1 MASPSTSTHEGIYD
15 VFLSFRGE
23 DTRYHFTDHLYS
35 ALRDNG
41 VHTFRD
47 DEELE
52 RGDVIAPGLLKAI
65 EQSRISIVVFSEK
78 YAQSRWCL
86 DELVKIIEC
95 MTERKQIVLP
105 VFYHVDPSHV
115 RKQMGSYGEA
125 FADHEKDAD
134 LKKREKIQKWRT
146 ALTETSN
153 LSGWHLRDNQSES
166 NVIKEITDKIITR
179 LNPRSLYVGKNIV
192 GMNIRLEK
200 LISLINIDSNDVCFV
215 GICGLGGIG
224 KTTIAKALYNKIS
237 NQFQGASFLANHDWF
252 GPGSRILITTRNKH
266 LLHVDKYHEIEELNS
281 EEALQLFSL
290 YAFKP
295 TCHQEDYEDL
305 PDCIV
310 KYAKGLPLAL
320 RVLGSHLCERTPSEW
335 ESELHKL
342 EREPIQEIQNVLK
355 ISYDGL
361 DRTQGEIFLDI
372 ACFFKGQDKDF
383 VSRILDGCDF
393 YAESGFSV
401 LCDKC
406 LITILDNKI
415 YMHDLIQQ
423 MGWHIVREQNPEKP
437 GKWSRLWECEDVFRV
452 LTRNEVFGF
461 AYYWLLFLGTEAIK
475 GIFLDMSTSKQLQ
488 FTTEAFKM
496 MNDLRLLK
504 VHQDANDDSAVK
516 YWTLAG
522 LFEMHLSQVH
532 FCRDFEF
539 PSQELRYL
547 HWDGYPLE
555 SLPSNFMQRT
565 WFTFDSPHETLELL
579 TNFFSLI
586 LIGCINLESLP
597 RSIYKLRRLKT
608 LCCGGCKNLRS
619 FPEIMGNMEKLRKLD
634 LDYTAIVKLPSS
646 IEHLKGLEY
655 LDLSNCKDLIT
666 VPQSICNLTSLK
678 FLNLDFCSKLE
689 KLPEDL
695 KSLKCLQKLYLQ
707 DLNCQLPS
715 VSGLCS
721 LKVLNLSESNVI
733 DKGILINIC
742 HLSSLEELYLNNC
755 NLMDGEIPSEVC
767 QLSSLK
773 ELDLSWNHFSSIPAS
788 ISQLSKLKALGL
800 SHCRN
805 LLQIPELPST
815 LQFLDAHNS
824 HFTLSSPSSFLPS
837 SFSEFQD
844 FVCGSSFQ
852 SCVCYSYSYFE
863 EESNMGNHVT
873 IDLRQ
878 DWFEDKDFLGF
889 ALCSAY
895 VPLDDESKDDFEHG
909 FEDKSEIQSEN
920 ESDHDE
926 WAHKS
931 EDESENGSAYKFD
944 NKSKYE
950 YSPCSLECDLTF
962 HGDQSKFSIYP
973 SLSSWCECC
982 ENDGASGQTWVLYY
996 PNTWGRLKASFHGY
1010 FNGMPVKV
1018 EKCGMQLIYAK
1029 NDEYNRPTLTT
1040 MPDTWNMECLQKLY
1054 LDGTAIKEIP
1064 SSIDSLSILVEFYTR
1079 NCKNLESLP
1088 RSICRLKYLQ
1098 VLCCTNCSKLGSF
1111 PEVLENMNNLR
1122 ELHLHGTLVTLPTH
1136 ICNLKSLKTLHV
1148 YGCSK
1153 LNKLP
1158 KSLGSLQCLEHLDA
1172 GCLGSIAPPLPSLSG
1187 LCSLRILH
1195 LNGLNLMQWSI
1206 QDDICRLYSLEVL
1219 DLTNCNLIDDG
1230 IADEIFH
1237 LSSLQVLLLSRN
1249 HISKI
1254 PAGISQL
1261 SKLQVLGFSHC
1272 EMAVEIPELPSSL
1285 RSIDVHACTGLKTLS
1300 NPSSLFWASLF
1311 KCFKSAIQD
1320 LECGNHCYDP
1330 SPEAWPDFCYFG
1342 QGISILI
1349 PRSSGIPEWI
1359 RHQKNGSRVT
1369 IELPRYWYK
1378 NKDLLG
1384 FTLFSVHIPLDN
1396 ESVDISEDEDLP
1408 CCSLKCELTFRGD
1421 QFAFLDDL
1429 SLDSWC
1435 ECYKNDGAS
1444 GQVWVLY
1451 YPKVAIKEKYHSNKW
1466 RRLKASFHCY
1476 LNGTP
1481 VKVEKC
1487 GMQLI
1492 YVDNDVYSRPTK
1504 IQHNDSQENLGDQ
1517 RSTLEDVNVN
1527 DRRSCDDAQNT
1538 TQKTHLPIMQY
1549 TNGNDPDVQDDEQNH
1564 MSRWLNLLFNII
1576 ECICCGRQ

>member
-1 MASPSTSTHEGIYD
+1 M
-15 VFLSFRGE
+15 GE
-23 DTRYHFTDHLYS
+23 
-35 ALRDNG
+35 
-41 VHTFRD
+41 
-47 DEELE
+47 
-52 RGDVIAPGLLKAI
+52 
-65 EQSRISIVVFSEK
+65 
-78 YAQSRWCL
+78 
-86 DELVKIIEC
+86 
-95 MTERKQIVLP
+95 
-105 VFYHVDPSHV
+105 
-115 RKQMGSYGEA
+115 
-125 FADHEKDAD
+125 
-134 LKKREKIQKWRT
+134 
-146 ALTETSN
+146 
-153 LSGWHLRDNQSES
+153 
-166 NVIKEITDKIITR
+166 
-179 LNPRSLYVGKNIV
+179 
-192 GMNIRLEK
+192 
-200 LISLINIDSNDVCFV
+200 
-215 GICGLGGIG
+215 
-224 KTTIAKALYNKIS
+224 
-237 NQFQGASFLANHDWF
+237 
-252 GPGSRILITTRNKH
+252 
-266 LLHVDKYHEIEELNS
+266 
-281 EEALQLFSL
+281 
-290 YAFKP
+290 
-295 TCHQEDYEDL
+295 
-305 PDCIV
+305 
-310 KYAKGLPLAL
+310 
-320 RVLGSHLCERTPSEW
+320 
-335 ESELHKL
+335 
-342 EREPIQEIQNVLK
+342 
-355 ISYDGL
+355 
-361 DRTQGEIFLDI
+361 
-372 ACFFKGQDKDF
+372 
-383 VSRILDGCDF
+383 
-393 YAESGFSV
+393 
-401 LCDKC
+401 
-406 LITILDNKI
+406 
-415 YMHDLIQQ
+415 
-423 MGWHIVREQNPEKP
+423 
-437 GKWSRLWECEDVFRV
+437 
-452 LTRNEVFGF
+452 
-461 AYYWLLFLGTEAIK
+461 
-475 GIFLDMSTSKQLQ
+475 
-488 FTTEAFKM
+488 
-496 MNDLRLLK
+496 
-504 VHQDANDDSAVK
+504 
-516 YWTLAG
+516 
-522 LFEMHLSQVH
+522 
-532 FCRDFEF
+532 
-539 PSQELRYL
+539 
-547 HWDGYPLE
+547 
-555 SLPSNFMQRT
+555 
-565 WFTFDSPHETLELL
+565 
-579 TNFFSLI
+579 
-586 LIGCINLESLP
+586 
-597 RSIYKLRRLKT
+597 
-608 LCCGGCKNLRS
+608 
-619 FPEIMGNMEKLRKLD
+619 
-634 LDYTAIVKLPSS
+634 
-646 IEHLKGLEY
+646 
-655 LDLSNCKDLIT
+655 
-666 VPQSICNLTSLK
+666 
-678 FLNLDFCSKLE
+678 
-689 KLPEDL
+689 
-695 KSLKCLQKLYLQ
+695 
-707 DLNCQLPS
+707 
-715 VSGLCS
+715 
-721 LKVLNLSESNVI
+721 
-733 DKGILINIC
+733 
-742 HLSSLEELYLNNC
+742 
-755 NLMDGEIPSEVC
+755 
-767 QLSSLK
+767 
-773 ELDLSWNHFSSIPAS
+773 
-788 ISQLSKLKALGL
+788 
-800 SHCRN
+800 
-805 LLQIPELPST
+805 
-815 LQFLDAHNS
+815 
-824 HFTLSSPSSFLPS
+824 
-837 SFSEFQD
+837 
-844 FVCGSSFQ
+844 
-852 SCVCYSYSYFE
+852 
-863 EESNMGNHVT
+863 NMGNHVT
-873 IDLRQ
+873 IDLPQ
-878 DWFEDKDFLGF
+878 DWFEDKDLLGF
-889 ALCSAY
+889 ALFSAY

-944 NKSKYE
+944 NKSEYE

-996 PNTWGRLKASFHGY
+996 PKFAIEKKYHSNTWGRLKASFHGY

-1111 PEVLENMNNLR
+1111 PEVMENMNNLR
-1122 ELHLHGTLVTLPTH
+1122 ELHLHGTAIQDLPSSIENLKGLEFLDLASCKKLVTLPTH

-1369 IELPRYWYK
+1369 IELPR
-1378 NKDLLG
+1378 
-1384 FTLFSVHIPLDN
+1384 I
-1396 ESVDISEDEDLP
+1396 
-1408 CCSLKCELTFRGD
+1408 
-1421 QFAFLDDL
+1421 
-1429 SLDSWC
+1429 
-1435 ECYKNDGAS
+1435 

-1492 YVDNDVYSRPTK
+1492 YVDNDVYSRPTN

-1517 RSTLEDVNVN
+1517 RSTVEDVNVN
-1527 DRRSCDDAQNT
+1527 DQRSCDDAQNT
-1538 TQKTHLPIMQY
+1538 TQKT
-1549 TNGNDPDVQDDEQNH
+1549 
-1564 MSRWLNLLFNII
+1564 
-1576 ECICCGRQ
+1576 ICQ

>member
-1 MASPSTSTHEGIYD
+1 MASASTSTHEGIYD

-23 DTRYHFTDHLYS
+23 TRYHFTDHLYS

-65 EQSRISIVVFSEK
+65 EQSRISIVIFSEN

-125 FADHEKDAD
+125 FAYHEKDAD

-153 LSGWHLRDNQSES
+153 LSGWHLLDNQSES

-200 LISLINIDSNDVCFV
+200 LLSLINIDSNDVCFV

-237 NQFQGASFLANHDWF
+237 NQFQGASFLANVRENSEKHSDILQLQRQLLDDIEKGKNRKISNVHEGMDAIKKVLSLGRVLVVLDDVDNFEQLKHFAGEHDWF

-266 LLHVDKYHEIEELNS
+266 LLHVHGVDKYHEIEELNS

-295 TCHQEDYEDL
+295 NCHQEDYEDL
-305 PDCIV
+305 PDRIV

-401 LCDKC
+401 LCDRC

-415 YMHDLIQQ
+415 HMHDLIQQ

-437 GKWSRLWECEDVFRV
+437 GKWSRLWEREDVFRV
-452 LTRNEVFGF
+452 LTRYE
-461 AYYWLLFLGTEAIK
+461 GTEAIK

-504 VHQDANDDSAVK
+504 VHQDANYDSAVK

-532 FCRDFEF
+532 FCRDFKF

-555 SLPSNFMQRT
+555 SLPSNFYAENLVELNLRCSNIKQLWET
-565 WFTFDSPHETLELL
+565 ELFKKLKVINLSHSQHLNKIPNPSSVPNLEILTLE
-579 TNFFSLI
+579 
-586 LIGCINLESLP
+586 GCINLESLP
-597 RSIYKLRRLKT
+597 RSIYKLRRLTT

-634 LDYTAIVKLPSS
+634 LDNTAIVKLPSS

-666 VPQSICNLTSLK
+666 IPQSICNLTSLK
-678 FLNLDFCSKLE
+678 FLNFDFCSKLE

-721 LKVLNLSESNVI
+721 LKVLNLSESNVT

-755 NLMDGEIPSEVC
+755 NLMGEIPSEVC

-844 FVCGSSFQ
+844 LVCGSSFQ
-852 SCVCYSYSYFE
+852 LCVCYSYSYFE
-863 EESNMGNHVT
+863 EGVSIFFPGISGIPEWIMGENMGNHVT
-873 IDLRQ
+873 IDLPQ

-944 NKSKYE
+944 NKYVYE
-950 YSPCSLECDLTF
+950 HSPCSLECDLTF

-973 SLSSWCECC
+973 SLSAWCECC
-982 ENDGASGQTWVLYY
+982 ENDGASGQMWVLYY
-996 PNTWGRLKASFHGY
+996 PKFAIKKNYHSNTWGRLKASFHGY

-1018 EKCGMQLIYAK
+1018 EKCGVQLIYAK
-1029 NDEYNRPTLTT
+1029 NDEYNCPTLTT

-1098 VLCCTNCSKLGSF
+1098 VLCCSGCSKLGSF
-1111 PEVLENMNNLR
+1111 PELMENMNNLR
-1122 ELHLHGTLVTLPTH
+1122 ELHLHGTAIQDLPSSIENLKGLKFLDLASCKKLVTLPTH

-1172 GCLGSIAPPLPSLSG
+1172 GCLGSIASQLPSLSG

-1272 EMAVEIPELPSSL
+1272 KMAVEIPELPSSL
-1285 RSIDVHACTGLKTLS
+1285 RSIDVHACTGLKILS

-1311 KCFKSAIQD
+1311 KCFKSAIQ
-1320 LECGNHCYDP
+1320 
-1330 SPEAWPDFCYFG
+1330 
-1342 QGISILI
+1342 
-1349 PRSSGIPEWI
+1349 
-1359 RHQKNGSRVT
+1359 
-1369 IELPRYWYK
+1369 
-1378 NKDLLG
+1378 
-1384 FTLFSVHIPLDN
+1384 
-1396 ESVDISEDEDLP
+1396 
-1408 CCSLKCELTFRGD
+1408 
-1421 QFAFLDDL
+1421 
-1429 SLDSWC
+1429 
-1435 ECYKNDGAS
+1435 
-1444 GQVWVLY
+1444 VLY
-1451 YPKVAIKEKYHSNKW
+1451 IFMALDFVYRHGIY
-1466 RRLKASFHCY
+1466 
-1476 LNGTP
+1476 
-1481 VKVEKC
+1481 
-1487 GMQLI
+1487 MQLLCRI
-1492 YVDNDVYSRPTK
+1492 WNVEIIAMIHLQKHGQIFVILVK
-1504 IQHNDSQENLGDQ
+1504 ELVFLFQEVV
-1517 RSTLEDVNVN
+1517 EF
-1527 DRRSCDDAQNT
+1527 QNGYDIR
-1538 TQKTHLPIMQY
+1538 KM
-1549 TNGNDPDVQDDEQNH
+1549 DPE
-1564 MSRWLNLLFNII
+1564 
-1576 ECICCGRQ
+1576 